1 MLLLMVVSALAAVSP
16 GIAVAQDASA
26 VPPGIAAALEVW
38 AVPISTPAV
47 ADSTRVA
54 TAAAVQNSLQTAQQ
68 VLQQG
73 RALQFEI
80 QQQSAYEQFRALN
93 SR

>member
-1 MLLLMVVSALAAVSP
+1 MLLLMVVSALAAVPP

-26 VPPGIAAALEVW
+26 MSPSIAAAPELA
-38 AVPISTPAV
+38 AVPIPTPAV

-73 RALQFEI
+73 QALQFQL

-93 SR
+93 RR

>member
-1 MLLLMVVSALAAVSP
+1 MLLLIAVNALAP
-16 GIAVAQDASA
+16 
-26 VPPGIAAALEVW
+26 VPPGTVVAQEVSAA
-38 AVPISTPAV
+38 PIPTPAV

-73 RALQFEI
+73 QALQFQL
-80 QQQSAYEQFRALN
+80 QQQSAYEQLRALN
-93 SR
+93 GR